1 MRLIRRL
8 SSSRRVNHNSKR
20 SASYEFRDLT
30 DTGIGNLFEG
40 KVIYDKTYGHVA
52 YGCASCCGY
61 YPPVVLTYDPFGIPL
76 SDTFLNG
83 VSAYDYCAD
92 MMSIVDGNF
101 YYNWGT
107 GDTSIATVD
116 GYGTH
121 TGVGVG
127 STSSGTSG
135 TLTSQGGRRC
145 PLTSHSPSGT
155 ANTIPKV
162 RLNVANPYAF
172 VGSDPTI
179 PQVLMQ
185 AIGNP
190 SNGSYSWT
198 ASPSN
203 SVSFNN
209 PNTDVVQVKGIN
221 PSSSPSDTTL
231 TVNYSAGGT
240 SAAPATVN
248 ITVRVF
254 ELLSPDSPTAVILPQ
269 PNGFYASVTYNVLT
283 GPAKQTVQPGYGGI
297 TVTEN
302 VTTDSATLNGTPL
315 TPDQLASITLYQG
328 TGGTDANT
336 QVGDDQRLLNNT
348 GNPLPSGLVINLS
361 QDLFVG
367 GFYVR
372 SNGIQK
378 TSSPQ
383 AVTITNRG
391 PVIP

>member
-1 MRLIRRL
+1 MWRFNLRF
-8 SSSRRVNHNSKR
+8 VVGVV
-20 SASYEFRDLT
+20 FRT
-30 DTGIGNLFEG
+30 PNT
-40 KVIYDKTYGHVA
+40 T
-52 YGCASCCGY
+52 
-61 YPPVVLTYDPFGIPL
+61 
-76 SDTFLNG
+76 
-83 VSAYDYCAD
+83 
-92 MMSIVDGNF
+92 
-101 YYNWGT
+101 
-107 GDTSIATVD
+107 IATVD
-116 GYGTH
+116 GYGMH
-121 TGVGVG
+121 SGVGLG
-127 STSSGTSG
+127 STSSFTSG
-135 TLTSQGGRRC
+135 TFMSQGGRIC
-145 PLTSHSPSGT
+145 PLRFFAPQGN
-155 ANTIPKV
+155 ANTIPKLS
-162 RLNVANPYAF
+162 LNVANPYAF

-190 SNGSYSWT
+190 PNGSYSWT
-198 ASPSN
+198 PSPSN
-203 SVSFNN
+203 RVSFNN

-231 TVNYSAGGT
+231 TVNYSAGGA
-240 SAAPATVN
+240 SAAPAAVN
-248 ITVRVF
+248 ITVRIF
-254 ELLSPDSPTAVILPQ
+254 ELLSPDSPTAVIIQQ
-269 PNGFYASVTYNVLT
+269 PNGFLASVTYNVIT

-297 TVTEN
+297 TVAEN
-302 VTTDSATLNGTPL
+302 VSTDSATLNGVPL

-328 TGGTDANT
+328 PGGTDANT

-348 GNPLPSGLVINLS
+348 GNPLPSGLVINVS